1 MTKKPK
7 KRAHKNRTSHK
18 KKYFNLLDSDISFF
32 WVSKKR
38 KGYYLYGV
46 ELGQVGG
53 PAATICEALNWD
65 VQFGGGDRVEIETN
79 VRLEELF
86 EILNSYAFE
95 ALMHNTSS
103 FKINGVEIDQES
115 LQRVL
120 IWYKAMRETEKKYFV
135 QKVSR

>member
-1 MTKKPK
+1 MTYKH
-7 KRAHKNRTSHK
+7 RISRK
-18 KKYFNLLDSDISFF
+18 KKYFNLLDSEISFY
-32 WVSKKR
+32 WVSRKR

-46 ELGQVGG
+46 KLGQVAG
-53 PAATICEALNWD
+53 PATTICEALNWD
-65 VQFGGGDRVEIETN
+65 PQFGGSERVKIETN

-95 ALMHNTSS
+95 TLMHNTSS
-103 FKINGVEIDQES
+103 FEINGVEIDKES

-135 QKVSR
+135 QKVFR

>member
-1 MTKKPK
+1 M
-7 KRAHKNRTSHK
+7 
-18 KKYFNLLDSDISFF
+18 LDSEISFF
-32 WVSKKR
+32 WVSKNR
-38 KGYYLYGV
+38 NGYYLYAV

-65 VQFGGGDRVEIETN
+65 LSQYSGSSHVEIETN

-95 ALMHNTSS
+95 ILIYNTSS
-103 FKINGVEIDQES
+103 FEINGVEIDKHS

-120 IWYKAMRETEKKYFV
+120 IWYKAMRKTEQKYFV
-135 QKVSR
+135 QKVFR

>member
-1 MTKKPK
+1 MTKKSK
-7 KRAHKNRTSHK
+7 KLAGKHRTPRK
-18 KKYFNLLDSDISFF
+18 RKYFNLLDSEISYF

-46 ELGQVGG
+46 ELGEVGG

-65 VQFGGGDRVEIETN
+65 PQFGGSDRVKIETN
-79 VRLEELF
+79 VPLDEIF

-95 ALMHNTSS
+95 TLMHNTSS
-103 FKINGVEIDQES
+103 FAINEVEIDKEF

-120 IWYKAMRETEKKYFV
+120 IWYKAMRKTEKKYFV
-135 QKVSR
+135 QKVFD